1 MRTGK
6 IGGRAVSKPRAQRR
20 AGSMAGWDIFM
31 SPVVCVCRVATV
43 DGEPD
48 EPVRVGE
55 RSRTEAGMDLSRH
68 RRTRYCMRPA
78 CTTPKMMLW
87 AIRGS
92 MRNGSR
98 SPQLIAFLRIPDCCS
113 GTEHRPCLTTPYGR
127 VLPLENAESM
137 ISRRTGFGVAGSPSV
152 GKVIPQ
158 IWVITVLK
166 RIELPFS
173 GFSATPHASGRG

>member
-1 MRTGK
+1 VRTGK

-43 DGEPD
+43 DHEPD
-48 EPVRVGE
+48 EPARVGE
-55 RSRTEAGMDLSRH
+55 RSRTEGGDGFVTAQTDALLHAPSMHDPEDDAYGDTWFDAAWVPLATLSR
-68 RRTRYCMRPA
+68 C
-78 CTTPKMMLW
+78 
-87 AIRGS
+87 
-92 MRNGSR
+92 
-98 SPQLIAFLRIPDCCS
+98 LRIPDCCS
-113 GTEHRPCLTTPYGR
+113 GTKHRSCQISPYGR
-127 VLPLENAESM
+127 VFPLENAESM

-158 IWVITVLK
+158 IWVISVLK

-173 GFSATPHASGRG
+173 GCSAAPHASGRG